1 MIINQ
6 EYKIW
11 KKEAPY
17 YYDFLLLH
25 SVDWPT
31 FTFQWLPEFEVK
43 DDYTS
48 YYAIIASSS
57 AEIDQC
63 QLQKI
68 RVDHPNEGK
77 CTPYLTQ
84 PNPISK
90 ISSIRSPSSRRYNT
104 MEKSWEPGIARQ
116 TRAWPPSPPIKEI
129 SLSHPWNNLWENWS
143 DTPQKAMDSAGT
155 ESIKIYLFLD
165 SAISASAFGTYRKT
179 NSKIKKFYPFSKS
192 CTITHP
198 SKTWRGT
205 SSTPTSLRVALMIDW
220 SIFGTWGSGAP
231 QQTKIKNLY
240 SKWWHIP
247 MRYIP
252 WISRPSMN
260 FYSPVARPTRMF
272 RCGTWEIWQDRWWH
286 STLRKIA

>member
-104 MEKSWEPGIARQ
+104 MEKS
-116 TRAWPPSPPIKEI
+116 
-129 SLSHPWNNLWENWS
+129 
-143 DTPQKAMDSAGT
+143 
-155 ESIKIYLFLD
+155 
-165 SAISASAFGTYRKT
+165 
-179 NSKIKKFYPFSKS
+179 
-192 CTITHP
+192 
-198 SKTWRGT
+198 
-205 SSTPTSLRVALMIDW
+205 
-220 SIFGTWGSGAP
+220 
-231 QQTKIKNLY
+231 
-240 SKWWHIP
+240 
-247 MRYIP
+247 
-252 WISRPSMN
+252 
-260 FYSPVARPTRMF
+260 
-272 RCGTWEIWQDRWWH
+272 
-286 STLRKIA
+286 